1 VEEKPLF
8 LWWDWGLNSRL
19 CACKKPQVLE
29 LYLQSIFSDYFGDG
43 ISKTTPVLAVNLNP
57 PDLCLPSSH
66 DYRREPSHQA
76 RGPILIPQFTHI
88 RAVESISGVQEAW
101 VGRQR
106 ASGPVAKWRSKVQD
120 SFVT

>member
-1 VEEKPLF
+1 VE
-8 LWWDWGLNSRL
+8 
-19 CACKKPQVLE
+19 LE
-29 LYLQSIFSDYFGDG
+29 LDPGFAKQALYRWNHTSSPFFSDYFGDG